1 MPQMSPM
8 YWILL
13 LIFTIMIMYM
23 YISMLYFTPSIPL
36 ILMLK
41 KKSYKKLIKNLK
53 FK

>member
-13 LIFTIMIMYM
+13 LIFTIMIIYM
-23 YISMLYFTPSIPL
+23 YISMLYFTPTIPF
-36 ILMLK
+36 ISTPLK
-41 KKSYKKLIKNLK
+41 KNYKLIHKYLK

>member
-23 YISMLYFTPSIPL
+23 YISMLYFTPTIPL
-36 ILMLK
+36 IPSFK
-41 KKSYKKLIKNLK
+41 KKNHKLMTKNLK
-53 FK
+53 FN